1 MRGVRAIAR
10 FLLLAGTAM
19 VAGCGFHLQGR
30 PAYISELES
39 VYLQVPDRSTDLAR
53 ELKRSLQVAD
63 VRLVSRPE
71 EATAILE
78 IVRDSSGREVE
89 SVSAAN
95 RPQEYRVFY
104 TATYRVKAGG
114 AVLLTPQNVTRTR
127 IYTWNEIEVL
137 AKDHEETLLRGAL
150 AREIAGVIARR
161 LATIEIPASS
171 S

>member
-1 MRGVRAIAR
+1 
-10 FLLLAGTAM
+10 LLLAATAV

-39 VYLQVPDRSTDLAR
+39 VYLQVPDRSTDLVR

>member
-1 MRGVRAIAR
+1 VIASS
-10 FLLLAGTAM
+10 LLLAATAM

>member
-1 MRGVRAIAR
+1 VRALAGL
-10 FLLLAGTAM
+10 LLLAAAGAA
-19 VAGCGFHLQGR
+19 AGCGFHLQGR
-30 PAYISELES
+30 PDYIPELES
-39 VYLQVPDRSTDLAR
+39 VYLQVPDRSSDLAR
-53 ELKRSLQVAD
+53 ELRRSLLVSD

-104 TATYRVKAGG
+104 TATYRVKSGD

-161 LATIEIPASS
+161 LATIEIPAPSS
-171 S
+171 

>member
-1 MRGVRAIAR
+1 VRGVRAIAS
-10 FLLLAGTAM
+10 FLLLAGTAV

-53 ELKRSLQVAD
+53 ELRRSLQVAD

-137 AKDHEETLLRGAL
+137 AKDHEESLLRGAL

-161 LATIEIPASS
+161 LATIEISAPSS
-171 S
+171 